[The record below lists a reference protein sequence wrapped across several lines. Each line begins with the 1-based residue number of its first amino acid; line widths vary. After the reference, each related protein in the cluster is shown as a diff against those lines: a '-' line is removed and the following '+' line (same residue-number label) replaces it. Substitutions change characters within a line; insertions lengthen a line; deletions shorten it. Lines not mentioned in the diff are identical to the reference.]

1 MSLIEKIRVN
11 RMRVMKPIQ
20 NDHDK

>member
-1 MSLIEKIRVN
+1 MSLIEKIKVN

>member
-11 RMRVMKPIQ
+11 RMGIMKLIQ
-20 NDHDK
+20 NDHDY